1 MTKQKYKKVEL
12 LLDSDVSFTQQELKD
27 ELGLHILPNQLST
40 FKCFMLNFA
49 EHQEPIAF
57 SAGNNPYPPHDFNIH
72 DLTYS
77 KVQGVYKKL
86 DEARLAKFFKGK
98 PRGRKDKAQL
108 SRLKP
113 SKRLMNWVDKKFP
126 YADSIYLNPQTHV
139 RLRNSKKNIVSY
151 NPTTYTKHVDR
162 VMSNYHQKLIEWGYS
177 LDRVAMDKVH
187 MYCNFGYFDKDSTG
201 NPNIR
206 YGGRWWSEHN
216 QISKETRTK
225 RISFEW
231 AEGGD
236 DLVEL
241 DFTSSIITALRYW
254 ELGREPE
261 TDHYKLFRHD
271 DFVDRNH
278 IKNLVKLMLNRRRKG
293 LREAYSKRFYETKDG
308 KLRKNFSLKQ
318 KVELHWLYDT
328 VGRYIGR
335 MQYDIR
341 HWFFKGKRGGQL
353 ASFIESNLM
362 LEIVRRCCNENIPV
376 LTAFDSCIVPK
387 KHQKRVYELMYEED
401 ILSFIKRLLQRDEQP
416 TINQLFKTL

>member
-1 MTKQKYKKVEL
+1 MTKQKYKKIEL
-12 LLDSDVSFTQQELKD
+12 LLDSDVSFTQQEIKE
-27 ELGLHILPNQLST
+27 ELGLHILPNQLPT

-49 EHQEPIAF
+49 EFREPIAF

-77 KVQGVYKKL
+77 KVQGIYKKL

-113 SKRLMNWVDKKFP
+113 SKRLMNWVDEKFP

-151 NPTTYTKHVDR
+151 NPTTYTKLVDR
-162 VMSNYHQKLIEWGYS
+162 VMSNYHQKLNEWGYS

-187 MYCNFGYFDKDSTG
+187 MYCNFGLFDKDSTG

-216 QISKETRTK
+216 QISKKERTK
-225 RISFEW
+225 RIRFEW

-241 DFTSSIITALRYW
+241 DFTSSILTAIRYW
-254 ELGREPE
+254 DLGREPE
-261 TDHYKLFRHD
+261 TDHYKLFRLKHSD
-271 DFVDRNH
+271 DGYIDREH
-278 IKNLVKLMLNRRRKG
+278 IKNLTKLMLNRSPRG
-293 LREAYSKRFYETKDG
+293 LEDAY
-308 KLRKNFSLKQ
+308 
-318 KVELHWLYDT
+318 
-328 VGRYIGR
+328 I
-335 MQYDIR
+335 
-341 HWFFKGKRGGQL
+341 
-353 ASFIESNLM
+353 
-362 LEIVRRCCNENIPV
+362 
-376 LTAFDSCIVPK
+376 
-387 KHQKRVYELMYEED
+387 
-401 ILSFIKRLLQRDEQP
+401 
-416 TINQLFKTL
+416 

>member
-1 MTKQKYKKVEL
+1 
-12 LLDSDVSFTQQELKD
+12 
-27 ELGLHILPNQLST
+27 
-40 FKCFMLNFA
+40 
-49 EHQEPIAF
+49 
-57 SAGNNPYPPHDFNIH
+57 
-72 DLTYS
+72 
-77 KVQGVYKKL
+77 
-86 DEARLAKFFKGK
+86 
-98 PRGRKDKAQL
+98 
-108 SRLKP
+108 
-113 SKRLMNWVDKKFP
+113 
-126 YADSIYLNPQTHV
+126 
-139 RLRNSKKNIVSY
+139 
-151 NPTTYTKHVDR
+151 
-162 VMSNYHQKLIEWGYS
+162 
-177 LDRVAMDKVH
+177 MDKVH
-187 MYCNFGYFDKDSTG
+187 MYCNFGKFDLDSTG

-216 QISKETRTK
+216 QIAKETRTK
-225 RISFEW
+225 RISFEL

-308 KLRKNFSLKQ
+308 KPRKNFSLKQ

-416 TINQLFKTL
+416 TVNQLFKTL